1 MHGEGQL
8 WKLFH
13 QTFLRMRGDGTEWI
27 FLSIVMD
34 IALYYRLIMK
44 QFIYMSEPSSSWLWS
59 ENQIFT
65 YPQIKRRFIIIDDK
79 SEPKCH
85 YFYSSWT
92 FIQMQQRR
100 ERSNNFCLLYMIMVK
115 ARRVL
120 PVLKF
125 LAFRPITCFYG
136 SRIWASD
143 AGALS
148 AASERKNMI
157 SLLHEYVDVFAY
169 S

>member
-65 YPQIKRRFIIIDDK
+65 DPQLK
-79 SEPKCH
+79 PKCH
-85 YFYSSWT
+85 YFYSSWA

-100 ERSNNFCLLYMIMVK
+100 EHSNNFCLLYMIMVK

-120 PVLKF
+120 ALLSFWRFGLSLVSMEVEF
-125 LAFRPITCFYG
+125 G
-136 SRIWASD
+136 SVMQ
-143 AGALS
+143 GLS
-148 AASERKNMI
+148 ALLVKGKTWSHCYASMFLPTPSWIIK
-157 SLLHEYVDVFAY
+157 
-169 S
+169 